1 MGFINITVLSSR
13 FKQVPIRLLLE
24 LKSFKHRWVNLKI
37 GLGETVVD
45 LSLKH
50 HRMQLPREVIV
61 GNGTIERA
69 ADISQKLGFTK
80 SALVIAGSKTYDIA
94 GKTVKELLEAKK
106 MEVDTFLVETATIKD
121 VEAVEERIKTL
132 KPQIVFGVGG
142 GTKIDVAKC
151 SSARQGVPFIS
162 VPTTASHD
170 GIASPLSS
178 IKGLGTPY
186 SVMAQAPLAI
196 IADTDIIRQAPWRFA
211 ISGCADVVAKLTAVK
226 DWKLAHEEKDEYY
239 GAYAAS
245 LALMSARL
253 VIGSANLIYEK
264 SEEGIRVLIEA
275 LISCGVSMSIAG
287 SSRPCSGSEHLF
299 GHGLEMARPN
309 CSMHGERCGVGTI
322 MMAYLQGAN
331 WKQVKRTLEKL
342 GAPVSARELGV
353 EKGEVVKA
361 LELAA
366 SLRPERYTI
375 LHKLN
380 LSTQG
385 YERLAKTTGV
395 V

>member
-1 MGFINITVLSSR
+1 VYLF
-13 FKQVPIRLLLE
+13 P
-24 LKSFKHRWVNLKI
+24 
-37 GLGETVVD
+37 
-45 LSLKH
+45 KH

-61 GNGTIERA
+61 GNGTLEQV
-69 ADISQKLGFTK
+69 ADISRKLGFTK
-80 SALVIAGSKTYDIA
+80 SALVIAGSKTYEIA
-94 GKTVKELLEAKK
+94 GKTVKELLEDRK
-106 MEVDTFLVETATIKD
+106 MEVNTFLVETATMKD
-121 VEAVEERIKTL
+121 VEAVEEKIEIL

-151 SSARQGVPFIS
+151 SSARQAIPFIS
-162 VPTTASHD
+162 IPTTASHD

-178 IKGLGTPY
+178 IKGSDTPY

-196 IADTDIIRQAPWRFA
+196 IADTNVIMQAPWRFA
-211 ISGCADVVAKLTAVK
+211 VSGCADVIAKLTAVK
-226 DWKLAHEEKDEYY
+226 DWKLAHEEKNEYY

-253 VIGSANLIYEK
+253 VIESAGLISEK

-299 GHGLEMARPN
+299 SHSLETLSPN

-331 WKQVKRTLEKL
+331 WNLVKKTLEKL
-342 GAPVSARELGV
+342 GAPGSALELGV
-353 EKGEVVKA
+353 DKENVVKA
-361 LELAA
+361 LELA
-366 SLRPERYTI
+366 STLRPERYTI

-380 LSTQG
+380 LSSEG
-385 YERLAKTTGV
+385 YEKLARMTGV
-395 V
+395 A